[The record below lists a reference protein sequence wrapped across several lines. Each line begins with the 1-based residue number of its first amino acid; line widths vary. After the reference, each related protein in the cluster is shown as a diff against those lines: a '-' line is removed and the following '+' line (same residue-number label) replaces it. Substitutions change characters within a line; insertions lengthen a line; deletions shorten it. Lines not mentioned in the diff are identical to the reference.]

1 MRAASVNRH
10 QERSG
15 RNALGSDRVLA
26 WWTSA
31 RVIGYSEASDC
42 FRVVGNPSLIWS
54 DPVNSANPWGCF
66 LLLFEDGASSSRGR
80 CERRL

>member
-15 RNALGSDRVLA
+15 RNAPGSDRVLA

-42 FRVVGNPSLIWS
+42 FRVVGKQ
-54 DPVNSANPWGCF
+54 DVMSASFGFSCDV
-66 LLLFEDGASSSRGR
+66 DGHFVD
-80 CERRL
+80 